1 MGRRKNED
9 REVTE
14 AFLLFHDQFSG
25 YIKEMDPELWRRAV
39 DYAVSFSEGA
49 VQYVDSDEQVSGATG
64 A

>member
-1 MGRRKNED
+1 MARRKRD
-9 REVTE
+9 EVSE
-14 AFLLFHDQFSG
+14 AFLNFHDQFSG